1 MYCCF
6 CLHWDTHSVTPVSCL
21 CERVHN
27 QNRTWAA
34 DTDGEGGFKFHKC
47 LILTQIFTLKKQH
60 VTCDCH
66 RHREEKTLSHWNKEH
81 SSCVSDVMRY
91 ATVLNW
97 DLSFMNMTKLW
108 QNLMPW
114 LTMFPD
120 DWSAVTLCP
129 VSPAWGDWAPC
140 AMSVSET
147 PGLGSGSDHGG
158 DVRGSECETP
168 SSCYQSARTKTVR
181 PETS

>member
-66 RHREEKTLSHWNKEH
+66 RHREEKTLSPRSLFRTFILFLGCNALCDCAQLRSEFYEYDQ
-81 SSCVSDVMRY
+81 VV
-91 ATVLNW
+91 
-97 DLSFMNMTKLW
+97 TKLNAMTDNVPRW
-108 QNLMPW
+108 LISRDSVPGVAGLRWLSLVWDVSVGDSSHRLRLWPWGRCERFRVWDTLLM
-114 LTMFPD
+114 L
-120 DWSAVTLCP
+120 P
-129 VSPAWGDWAPC
+129 VSTDQN
-140 AMSVSET
+140 S
-147 PGLGSGSDHGG
+147 
-158 DVRGSECETP
+158 
-168 SSCYQSARTKTVR
+168 QARN
-181 PETS
+181 